1 MPRMTSQASTTK
13 TTKICNPE
21 PITNHLCRPVC
32 RQGLKTAKAMKAI
45 KIIFLTGTVICCTLA
60 IIFRT
65 VTLPVALVY
74 EALTAMA
81 EASNDAAEEIMRNVK
96 GEV

>member
-1 MPRMTSQASTTK
+1 
-13 TTKICNPE
+13 
-21 PITNHLCRPVC
+21 
-32 RQGLKTAKAMKAI
+32 MKAI
-45 KIIFLTGTVICCTLA
+45 KIIFLTGTVICC
-60 IIFRT
+60 T

>member
-1 MPRMTSQASTTK
+1 
-13 TTKICNPE
+13 
-21 PITNHLCRPVC
+21 
-32 RQGLKTAKAMKAI
+32 MKAI
-45 KIIFLTGTVICCTLA
+45 KIIFLAGTVICCILA

-74 EALTAMA
+74 DALKAMA
-81 EASNDAAEEIMRNVK
+81 EASNDAAEEIMKNVK